1 MNNLNKELVKS
12 FIIGS
17 SIPAFIIL
25 FIVVIYL
32 FMNKEATFNYYK
44 YSIMAPLGLGVISML
59 SKLISI
65 QYNIKLKYSYLMF
78 SLISALFVSINISLG
93 KGAYNFKTKNRWYL
107 QYLLIFI
114 GHLFIYN
121 QIIYP
126 LDLYLC

>member
-1 MNNLNKELVKS
+1 MYKELLKS

-32 FMNKEATFNYYK
+32 FRIKEAKFNYYK
-44 YSIMAPLGLGVISML
+44 YSIMAPLGLGIISML
-59 SKLISI
+59 AKFISI
-65 QYNIKLKYSYLMF
+65 QYNIKLKYTYLVL
-78 SLISALFVSINISLG
+78 SLISALCVAINISLG
-93 KGAYNFKTKNRWYL
+93 EGAYNFKTKYRWYL

>member
-1 MNNLNKELVKS
+1 MNTNKELLKS

-32 FMNKEATFNYYK
+32 FKIKEATFNYYR
-44 YSIMAPLGLGVISML
+44 YSILAPIGMGLL
-59 SKLISI
+59 SLFAKFISI
-65 QYNIKLKYSYLMF
+65 QYKINLQICYF
-78 SLISALFVSINISLG
+78 IISLFSALFVSINISRG
-93 KGAYNFKTKNRWYL
+93 EKAYNFKTKNRWYL

-121 QIIYP
+121 KIIYP
-126 LDLYLC
+126 LDMYL

>member
-1 MNNLNKELVKS
+1 MNINKELLKS

-32 FMNKEATFNYYK
+32 FKIKEATFNYYR
-44 YSIMAPLGLGVISML
+44 YSILAPIGMGLL
-59 SKLISI
+59 SLFAKFISI
-65 QYNIKLKYSYLMF
+65 KYKINLQICYF
-78 SLISALFVSINISLG
+78 IISLFSALFVSINISIG
-93 KGAYNFKTKNRWYL
+93 KGAYKFKTKYRWYL

-126 LDLYLC
+126 LVIS

>member
-1 MNNLNKELVKS
+1 MGTNKELLKS

-32 FMNKEATFNYYK
+32 FKIKEATFDYYR
-44 YSIMAPLGLGVISML
+44 YSVLAPIGIGLL
-59 SKLISI
+59 SLIAKFISI
-65 QYNIKLKYSYLMF
+65 KYKI
-78 SLISALFVSINISLG
+78 SLQICYFIISLLSALFVSINISRG
-93 KGAYNFKTKNRWYL
+93 EKAYNFKSKNRWYL

-121 QIIYP
+121 KIIYP
-126 LDLYLC
+126 LDLYLN

>member
-1 MNNLNKELVKS
+1 MDSKQLLKS

-32 FMNKEATFNYYK
+32 FKIKEATFDYYRYSVLAPIGMGLLSLIAKFISIK
-44 YSIMAPLGLGVISML
+44 YKISLQICYFVISL
-59 SKLISI
+59 
-65 QYNIKLKYSYLMF
+65 F
-78 SLISALFVSINISLG
+78 SALFVSINISREE
-93 KGAYNFKTKNRWYL
+93 GAYNFKTKNRWYL

-121 QIIYP
+121 SIIYP
-126 LDLYLC
+126 LDLYLN

>member
-1 MNNLNKELVKS
+1 MNINKELLKS

-32 FMNKEATFNYYK
+32 FKIKEATFDYYR
-44 YSIMAPLGLGVISML
+44 YSILAPIGMGLL
-59 SKLISI
+59 SLFAKFISI
-65 QYNIKLKYSYLMF
+65 QYKINLQICYF
-78 SLISALFVSINISLG
+78 IISLFSALFVSINISRG
-93 KGAYNFKTKNRWYL
+93 EKAYNFKTKNRWYL

-121 QIIYP
+121 KIIYP
-126 LDLYLC
+126 LDMYL

>member
-1 MNNLNKELVKS
+1 MDSKQLLKS

-32 FMNKEATFNYYK
+32 FKIKEATFDYYRYSVLAPIGMGLLSLIAKFISIK
-44 YSIMAPLGLGVISML
+44 YKISLQICYFVISL
-59 SKLISI
+59 
-65 QYNIKLKYSYLMF
+65 F
-78 SLISALFVSINISLG
+78 SALFVSINISRG
-93 KGAYNFKTKNRWYL
+93 EKAYNFKTKNRWYL

-121 QIIYP
+121 CIIYP
-126 LDLYLC
+126 LDLYLN

>member
-1 MNNLNKELVKS
+1 MDSKQLLKS

-32 FMNKEATFNYYK
+32 FKIKEATFDYYR
-44 YSIMAPLGLGVISML
+44 YSVLAPIGMGLL
-59 SKLISI
+59 SLIAKFISI
-65 QYNIKLKYSYLMF
+65 KYKI
-78 SLISALFVSINISLG
+78 SLQICYFIVSLFSALFVSINISRG
-93 KGAYNFKTKNRWYL
+93 EKAYNFKTKNRWYL

-121 QIIYP
+121 CIIYP
-126 LDLYLC
+126 LDLYLN

>member
-1 MNNLNKELVKS
+1 MDSKQLLKS

-32 FMNKEATFNYYK
+32 FKIKEATFDYYR
-44 YSIMAPLGLGVISML
+44 YSVLAPIGMGLL
-59 SKLISI
+59 SLIAKFISI
-65 QYNIKLKYSYLMF
+65 KYNI
-78 SLISALFVSINISLG
+78 SLQICYFIVSLFSALFVSINISRG
-93 KGAYNFKTKNRWYL
+93 EKAYNFKTKNRWYL

-121 QIIYP
+121 CIIYP
-126 LDLYLC
+126 LDLYLN

>member
-1 MNNLNKELVKS
+1 MDSKQLLKS

-32 FMNKEATFNYYK
+32 FKIKEATFDYYRYSVLAPIGIGLLSLIAKFISIK
-44 YSIMAPLGLGVISML
+44 YKISLQICYFVISL
-59 SKLISI
+59 
-65 QYNIKLKYSYLMF
+65 F
-78 SLISALFVSINISLG
+78 SALFVSINISRG
-93 KGAYNFKTKNRWYL
+93 EKAYNFKTKNRWYL

-121 QIIYP
+121 SIIYP
-126 LDLYLC
+126 LDLYLN